1 MSKAE
6 KIFYLVKRLKRICKD
21 TNLEMEVS
29 VSLSEEEFD
38 SFELKWFR
46 RWSDISISNY
56 NLCDW
61 KLWIC
66 IEKEWWLQDA
76 VSKIYL

>member
-38 SFELKWFR
+38 SFELK
-46 RWSDISISNY
+46 
-56 NLCDW
+56 
-61 KLWIC
+61 
-66 IEKEWWLQDA
+66 
-76 VSKIYL
+76 